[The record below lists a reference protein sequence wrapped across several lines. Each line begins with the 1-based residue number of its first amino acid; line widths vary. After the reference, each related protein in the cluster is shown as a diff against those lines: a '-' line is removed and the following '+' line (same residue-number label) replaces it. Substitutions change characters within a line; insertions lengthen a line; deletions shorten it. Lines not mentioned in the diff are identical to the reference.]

1 MRLKCLFLLSLLTLV
16 TALLRAESVPGGS
29 RVVWLEAE
37 QFADCGKWSN
47 DSQFVAQMGSP
58 YLLATG
64 VGKPVQDAVTK
75 ASLPGAGTYH
85 LWVRCK
91 DWHPAGNPGKFQVL
105 VNGKA
110 SAVTFG
116 QAQDDQWRWVDGGE
130 FALQAPAVEVRLHDL
145 TGWFSRCDAVVLAAD
160 PTFRPSDDLKALADQ
175 RFTYGGVSRDVKQPG
190 PFDVVVTGGGMAG
203 GAAALAAARLGCRV
217 ALIQDRPV
225 LGGNA
230 SVEIGVGA
238 QGDTTHE
245 PLDPGETGVIEEMD
259 PKVTKQ
265 ANWSVS
271 MDKII
276 RAEKNISLYVN
287 TRATGVEM
295 KDKAA
300 IAAVEAVD
308 VHRGTRYRF
317 AGQVFI
323 DTTGD
328 GWVGYWAGAD
338 YHQGSE
344 GREEFNESI
353 AGKANDQT
361 MGNTMVIM
369 NWVTQ
374 NKPVPF
380 NSPAWAYHWEK
391 PSDFDKDP
399 IASVHTRGE
408 RPANFDITE
417 KGRGRDP
424 HSADGGAHKW
434 WVELGG
440 MDGTITKAEWIRD
453 ELIRINLGLWDYAK
467 NHDPEFIEYNKNRE
481 LVWMNYVPGTR
492 ESRRLMGDYVM
503 TLKDYTDKIVH
514 PDSVAFCGWGNDIHH
529 PAGFFAKGNEYMQGF
544 HWKTSIPFRSLYSRN
559 VANLMMAGRD
569 ISVSHFALGSV
580 RVMRTC
586 CIEGQAAGTGAAL
599 AVRNATTPRGV
610 YEKHLAELQDQLLK
624 DGAYIM
630 GRPSRDPRDLA
641 RTATVTASSVAEI
654 PNPML
659 SGKGAIHGGLIHDMT
674 TPRAV
679 MFTAAG
685 DHVDSVALYLGNK
698 TGKAVKVKAVL
709 RGAPK
714 FEDFSSTVD
723 LATAV
728 GTVPPK
734 SEGWVEFKLSAKL
747 APGKCYYIALP
758 NKSAGLQWHLYGAEP
773 AGTTRAFGPN
783 WTPNFGCYRFKLT
796 PGGEPMELVTGL
808 QQKTVRL
815 VAENV
820 INGWN
825 RAVEGAANSWAPDM
839 SQKLPQWVELN
850 FGKPVQFN
858 SVHVTWQLPELAAG
872 SYKIEASAGGEWKTV
887 ATVAKND
894 LRRRVHTFP
903 AVTADRVR
911 LVLASKSAAGQTPQ
925 VCEIR
930 VYDEPGKK

>member
-1 MRLKCLFLLSLLTLV
+1 MQVHDFSKWGACAMRLKHAFLICLLLL
-16 TALLRAESVPGGS
+16 AAFGRAGAVG
-29 RVVWLEAE
+29 VVWLEAE

-47 DSQFVAQMGSP
+47 DTQFVAQMGSP

-75 ASLPGAGTYH
+75 ATLPGDGSYK

-91 DWHPAGNPGKFQVL
+91 DWHPDGNPGQFQVV
-105 VNGKA
+105 VNGKP
-110 SAVTFG
+110 SAVIFG
-116 QAQDDQWRWVDGGE
+116 KAQDDQWRWVDGGE
-130 FALQAPAVEVRLHDL
+130 FALQAPVVEVRLHDL
-145 TGWFSRCDAVVLAAD
+145 TGWFSRCDAVVLSSD
-160 PTFRPSDDLKALADQ
+160 PAFKPSDDLKPLADQ
-175 RFTYGGVSRDVKQPG
+175 RFTYGGVSRDVKRPA
-190 PFDVVVTGGGMAG
+190 PYDVVVSGGGMAG

-238 QGDTTHE
+238 AGDTTHE

-259 PKVTKQ
+259 PKVTKD

-271 MDKII
+271 MARVI
-276 RAEKNISLYVN
+276 RAEKKIDLYLN

-295 KDKAA
+295 KDKAT

-317 AGQVFI
+317 DGKIFI
-323 DTTGD
+323 DCTGD
-328 GWVGYWAGAD
+328 GWIGYYAGAD

-353 AGKANDQT
+353 AGKPSGQT

-369 NWVTQ
+369 NWATH

-380 NSPAWAYHWEK
+380 LAPAWAYHWEK
-391 PSDFDKDP
+391 PSDFDNDP
-399 IASVHTRGE
+399 FSASHTRGE

-417 KGRGRDP
+417 PGRGRNP
-424 HSADGGAHKW
+424 HSPDGGAHKW

-440 MDGTITKAEWIRD
+440 MHGTIDKAEWIRD

-467 NHDPEFIEYNKNRE
+467 NHDPKFIEYNRNRE

-514 PDSVAFCGWGNDIHH
+514 PDSVAYCGWGNDIHH
-529 PAGFFAKGNEYMQGF
+529 PGGFFAKGNEYMQGF
-544 HWKTSIPFRSLYSRN
+544 HWKTSIPYRSLYSRN
-559 VANLMMAGRD
+559 VGNLMMAGRD

-630 GRPSRDPRDLA
+630 GRPSRDAADLA
-641 RTATVTASSVAEI
+641 RTATVTASSVAVI
-654 PNPML
+654 DNPML
-659 SGKGAIHGGLIHDMT
+659 ARKGGSINGGLVHPMT
-674 TPRAV
+674 TTRAV
-679 MFTAAG
+679 MFTAAA
-685 DHVDSVALYLGNK
+685 DHVDSIALFLGNTTAK
-698 TGKAVKVKAVL
+698 AGKLKASL

-723 LATAV
+723 LAAAEA
-728 GTVPPK
+728 TVPPK
-734 SEGWVEFKLSAKL
+734 SNGWVEFKLSAKL
-747 APGKCYYIALP
+747 VPGKCYYIALS
-758 NKSAGLQWHLYGAEP
+758 KAAGLEWDLYGTEP
-773 AGTTRAFGPN
+773 PRDDTRA
-783 WTPNFGCYRFKLT
+783 RRA
-796 PGGEPMELVTGL
+796 EL
-808 QQKTVRL
+808 
-815 VAENV
+815 E
-820 INGWN
+820 
-825 RAVEGAANSWAPDM
+825 
-839 SQKLPQWVELN
+839 
-850 FGKPVQFN
+850 
-858 SVHVTWQLPELAAG
+858 
-872 SYKIEASAGGEWKTV
+872 
-887 ATVAKND
+887 
-894 LRRRVHTFP
+894 
-903 AVTADRVR
+903 DRVR
-911 LVLASKSAAGQTPQ
+911 VLPLPADARRRAGRGGSGRQSEDGAPGAGERDQRLEPRGGWRGQLLGAGRVAEAAAVDRAQ
-925 VCEIR
+925 VR
-930 VYDEPGKK
+930 QAGKG